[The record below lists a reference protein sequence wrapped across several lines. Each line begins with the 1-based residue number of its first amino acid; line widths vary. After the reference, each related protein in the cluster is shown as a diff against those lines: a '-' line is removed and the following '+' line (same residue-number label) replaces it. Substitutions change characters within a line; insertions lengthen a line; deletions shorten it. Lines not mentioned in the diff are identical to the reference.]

1 VIGTILALPTV
12 GLYYDIHKALGVD
25 AHTVALIDT
34 ALASPF
40 DYIAGVLM
48 LTLVAIYAP
57 EGKKGTWFALMA
69 SLMNIAMSAGRLL
82 TKYLNQIFVV
92 TREIK
97 EGEVVTTSANYSEL
111 GSLLWIV
118 VIVGFVVPIVTIL
131 IYDPKERV
139 DIK

>member
-1 VIGTILALPTV
+1 L
-12 GLYYDIHKALGVD
+12 VD
-25 AHTVALIDT
+25 AALI
-34 ALASPF
+34 SPF

-69 SLMNIAMSAGRLL
+69 SLMNLAMSAGRLL
-82 TKYLNQIFVV
+82 TKYLNQMFVV

-97 EGEVVTTSANYSEL
+97 EDDVVTTVANYSEL

-118 VIVGFVVPIVTIL
+118 TIVGFVVPIVTIL

-139 DIK
+139 GDK